1 MNELQQKQLD
11 ILKEF
16 IRICEKH
23 NLTYFL
29 VGGSCLGAARHQG
42 FIPWDDD
49 IDVGMPREDFN
60 KYVELQKEYE
70 GTKYFI
76 QTWKTDPHYIYNYA
90 KLRDSDTT
98 YIENIYLK
106 HQINHGVWID
116 IFPIDGFDYKA
127 GKPREKYAHLVTAVW
142 RQSFISYFPQMR
154 RKFSKGTWF
163 TDLFINLF
171 AILTWPFD
179 ICHWRR
185 KHTEKILTRVPFA
198 KAEVV
203 GNMCGINKKKE
214 AMPKS
219 IYEETTKLKFEDIE
233 VCVPK
238 DYDQYLTLLY
248 NDWRKLPPVEKQVGH
263 HVNKGFSLTQGYK
276 SYMKEHKI

>member
-11 ILKEF
+11 LLKEF
-16 IRICEKH
+16 IRVCEKH

-49 IDVGMPREDFN
+49 IDVGMPREDFD
-60 KYVELQKEYE
+60 KYIELQKEYE

-76 QTWKTDPHYIYNYA
+76 QTWKSDPHYIYNYA

-98 YIENIYLK
+98 YIENFFVK

-116 IFPIDGFDYKA
+116 IFPIDGFDLKA
-127 GKPREKYAHLVTAVW
+127 GKPAKKYAHKVRYVW
-142 RQSFISYFPQMR
+142 FESLMSYFPQMR

-171 AILTWPFD
+171 AILTYPFD

-185 KHTEKILTRVPFA
+185 KHTDKYLKKISFKDA
-198 KAEVV
+198 KVV

-214 AMPKS
+214 AMPKA
-219 IYEETTKLKFEDIE
+219 IYSETTKLKFEKIE

-238 DYDQYLTLLY
+238 DYEQYLTLLY
-248 NDWRKLPPVEKQVGH
+248 GNWRKLPPEEKQVGH
-263 HVNKGFSLTQGYK
+263 HINKGFSLTQGYK

>member
-1 MNELQQKQLD
+1 MNDLQKKQLD

-16 IRICEKH
+16 IRVCDKH

-29 VGGSCLGAARHQG
+29 VGGSCLGAARHKG

-49 IDVGMPREDFN
+49 IDVGMPREDFD

-76 QTWKTDPHYIYNYA
+76 QTWKSDPRYTYNYA
-90 KLRDSDTT
+90 KLRDSETT
-98 YIENIYLK
+98 YIENFFYK

-116 IFPIDGFDYKA
+116 IFPIDGFAYKFD
-127 GKPREKYAHLVTAVW
+127 KPRAKYAYLVSRIW
-142 RQSFISYFPQMR
+142 RQSFISYLPQLR

-163 TDLFINLF
+163 TDLFINLV

-185 KHTEKILTRVPFA
+185 KHTEKLLTKVPF
-198 KAEVV
+198 KDAEVV

-214 AMPKS
+214 AMPKA
-219 IYEETTKLKFEDIE
+219 IYTETTKLPFEDIE

-248 NDWRKLPPVEKQVGH
+248 GDWRKWPSKEKQVGH
-263 HVNKGFSLTQGYK
+263 HHDKGLSLTQGYK